1 MYNYKNNAKIGALS
15 KKNIFTRPLIYLIFG
30 EKKIFL
36 APFGALS
43 LWGTLQRG
51 STNLYLNKPDVI
63 IDKTDEVNLREND
76 EKFGKNIVV
85 FIHLQIIII
94 VSIGPQCH
102 DDQFDL
108 ITITIS
114 LGVQWYGD

>member
-15 KKNIFTRPLIYLIFG
+15 KKHIFTRPLTYLIFG

-51 STNLYLNKPDVI
+51 STNLYLN
-63 IDKTDEVNLREND
+63 
-76 EKFGKNIVV
+76 
-85 FIHLQIIII
+85 
-94 VSIGPQCH
+94 
-102 DDQFDL
+102 
-108 ITITIS
+108 
-114 LGVQWYGD
+114 